1 MTEDTLFQA
10 PEEIEKNPPSAS
22 TGTTDNLEIRQV
34 DKTIDNTHKIKST
47 RT

>member
-1 MTEDTLFQA
+1 MIEDTLFQI

-22 TGTTDNLEIRQV
+22 ARTTDNLEIRQV
-34 DKTIDNTHKIKST
+34 DKTIGNTHKIKST